1 MDSFPFLLFYKG
13 KGGKDMMKKIGKVFL
28 AVILISVLFTQGSIF
43 ATEAEEP
50 IIRIGVVPAAETIH
64 LGSNGDFEITDKV
77 TGEVLFSGNNEEVRA
92 DLHSTSEIRTHYM
105 LQVSWTTSNPYVQD
119 WLTRAEQAG
128 FPTYVEPYN
137 NGWRLLIGEFPTDAP
152 WSVRE
157 AFRQE
162 IIRLGLG
169 GTDSYW
175 RQITINEGESSLKLT
190 AGTEE
195 VITTNPVV
203 IKSQNSF
210 IKINGKQYHGIGEVG
225 FNSNGTLAGI
235 NELPIEE
242 YLYGVVPLELPPVPY
257 GELEAQKSQAVAAR
271 TYALANMGK
280 RSGDGYDLLPTT
292 SDQVYGGFDS
302 EHPIST
308 QAVQETRGVVATY
321 EGELI
326 TAVYSS
332 TTGGYTANN
341 EDVWNTDPVPY
352 LRGVPDANRGQ
363 AFEHVPTLEVFK
375 NHSNPT
381 SLRNAGNGAFESDWS
396 RYHRWTVDW
405 TKEEIREVL
414 STYFNTEAGEV
425 YEINVTERSDSG
437 RVLEIEFVTEN
448 GTFYEYKDRIRTALK
463 YFLDTGAQTS
473 LRSTLFYIEP
483 VIENNT
489 KELIGFKAYG
499 GGWGHGVGLSQTGA
513 VGMAEKGHTYE
524 EILTHYYQGIALE
537 TRY

>member
-1 MDSFPFLLFYKG
+1 MINKML
-13 KGGKDMMKKIGKVFL
+13 KVFFAIAL
-28 AVILISVLFTQGSIF
+28 VSVLFTQGSIF
-43 ATEAEEP
+43 AAEAEEP
-50 IIRIGVVPAAETIH
+50 IIRIGVVPTAETIQI
-64 LGSNGDFEITDKV
+64 GSNGSFEIKDKV
-77 TGEVLFSGNNEEVRA
+77 TGNVLFTGTNEQVRV
-92 DLHSTSEIRTHYM
+92 DLSSTSNVRTNYM
-105 LQVSWTTSNPYVQD
+105 LQVAFSTSNAYIQD
-119 WLTRAEQAG
+119 WLTRAETAG
-128 FPTYVEPYN
+128 YPTYIEPYN
-137 NGWRLLIGEFPTDAP
+137 NGWRLLIGEFPADA
-152 WSVRE
+152 SFAVRT
-157 AFRQE
+157 AFKNE
-162 IIRLGLG
+162 VIAKGLAAS
-169 GTDSYW
+169 DAFW
-175 RQITINEGESSLKLT
+175 RIITIVEGESSLKLT
-190 AGTEE
+190 KGESE
-195 VITTNPVV
+195 VTTSNPVV
-203 IKSQNSF
+203 ITSSDSLV
-210 IKINGKQYHGIGEVG
+210 KINGKQYRGIGEIG

-235 NELPIEE
+235 NELPIEQ

-271 TYALANMGK
+271 TYALSNMGK
-280 RSGDGYDLLPTT
+280 RSSDGFDLLPTT
-292 SDQVYGGFDS
+292 SDQVYGGYDS

-321 EGELI
+321 EGKLI

-375 NHSNPT
+375 NHSNLT
-381 SLRNAGNGAFESDWS
+381 SLRNAGNGAYESDWS

-405 TKEEIREVL
+405 TNEEISEVL
-414 STYFNTEAGEV
+414 STSFNTEVGEV
-425 YEINVTERSDSG
+425 YEINVTERSNSG

-463 YFLDTGAQTS
+463 YVLDSGAQTS
-473 LRSTLFYIEP
+473 LRSTLFFIEP
-483 VIENNT
+483 VIDNSK

-513 VGMAEKGHTYE
+513 VGMAEKGHSYE
-524 EILTHYYQGIALE
+524 EILKHYYQGIELE